1 MANRKRASKRMTRR
15 MAPRAG
21 RVSPPVDVRSPSD
34 IPKALARMKKG
45 PITIVFVYAD
55 WCGHCQTFKPKFNEA
70 VNTSSRDTEIVS
82 LNETM
87 LDNFNRGLKRTIP
100 TATPLAPE
108 GYPEVLI
115 VNKKGENMGQV
126 PSSASKEDIV
136 NVVSNGANMVGTPAS
151 LSMSAPSPRP
161 SALSNSSNTS
171 TIPIANAPVVSAK
184 ARNTLNANTDSLE
197 AVTSSNITPMSGP
210 VLPSLPEED
219 KLESSAMNAE
229 NSASARQMGGS
240 LFGSLGSAAYTLAPT
255 GVLLAGLHAL
265 QRRKMRKTRKT
276 RRSRR

>member
-1 MANRKRASKRMTRR
+1 MANRNRASKRMTRR

-70 VNTSSRDTEIVS
+70 VNTSSRDTEVVS

-151 LSMSAPSPRP
+151 LSTSPRP

-171 TIPIANAPVVSAK
+171 TVPIANAPIVSAK

-229 NSASARQMGGS
+229 NSASTRQMGGS
-240 LFGSLGSAAYTLAPT
+240 LFGSLGSAAYTLAPA

-265 QRRKMRKTRKT
+265 QRRTKQRKT
-276 RRSRR
+276 RRHTRRRR